1 MTKSQITK
9 EIEKMATLE
18 GSFYRF
24 KECSVVGSTPANKI
38 DYNYRVDISFF
49 DLDSLIIHFYC
60 CEYSIRTSICEYF
73 SDLVIEAD
81 GDVLTVKGK
90 WCDLV
95 IEKEVVE

>member
-24 KECSVVGSTPANKI
+24 KDCSVVGDTPANKI

-49 DLDSLIIHFYC
+49 DVDSLIIHFAC
-60 CEYSIRTSICEYF
+60 CEYNIRTSICEYF
-73 SDLVIEAD
+73 SDLVVEAD

-90 WCDLV
+90 WCELV
-95 IEKEVVE
+95 IEKETA